1 MQKNTQQISGVFKL
15 VIVLYQFIWHILLP
29 FVLFR
34 LWWKAR
40 KEPKYLENVLE
51 RLGFYQS
58 KRTKK
63 SIWIHA
69 VSVGETRAA
78 TPLIKKLI
86 DSGNI
91 ILLTHTTPTGRQT
104 GAELFQKY
112 ILEGKLEQSYLPYD
126 FCWPVS
132 RFFKHFE
139 PSIGLMME
147 TEVWPSILFFSKNRF
162 PVYLIN
168 GRLSVKS
175 SHNFSKFGSL
185 SKTLFGLFSGVFAQT
200 QSDANEY
207 QKFDIKNC
215 IVTGNLKF
223 DVPLDQ
229 NLIDLG
235 VKWRSLFKDRQ
246 VIAIAS
252 SRDGEEK
259 LIIQAWMKLKIDS
272 KPLLILVPRHLTRM
286 DEIEKFLQQEKIQ
299 YIKRSS
305 MEIPESFSQD
315 ILIGD
320 TMGEMSM
327 YLSMADYVIMGGSW
341 MGTGSQNLIEPISLG
356 KPVILGPST
365 FNFADISQM
374 AVKAGVALQTTASS
388 ITELENDLIKIM
400 QRFIDH
406 PKDLSD
412 MERTCIS
419 FATVNQGATLK
430 TLNNLKI

>member
-86 DSGNI
+86 DSGNK

-162 PVYLIN
+162 L
-168 GRLSVKS
+168 R
-175 SHNFSKFGSL
+175 
-185 SKTLFGLFSGVFAQT
+185 
-200 QSDANEY
+200 
-207 QKFDIKNC
+207 
-215 IVTGNLKF
+215 
-223 DVPLDQ
+223 
-229 NLIDLG
+229 
-235 VKWRSLFKDRQ
+235 
-246 VIAIAS
+246 
-252 SRDGEEK
+252 
-259 LIIQAWMKLKIDS
+259 
-272 KPLLILVPRHLTRM
+272 
-286 DEIEKFLQQEKIQ
+286 
-299 YIKRSS
+299 
-305 MEIPESFSQD
+305 
-315 ILIGD
+315 
-320 TMGEMSM
+320 
-327 YLSMADYVIMGGSW
+327 
-341 MGTGSQNLIEPISLG
+341 
-356 KPVILGPST
+356 
-365 FNFADISQM
+365 
-374 AVKAGVALQTTASS
+374 
-388 ITELENDLIKIM
+388 ENA
-400 QRFIDH
+400 
-406 PKDLSD
+406 
-412 MERTCIS
+412 C
-419 FATVNQGATLK
+419 N
-430 TLNNLKI
+430 

>member
-1 MQKNTQQISGVFKL
+1 MQKNTQSMSGVFKF
-15 VIVLYQFIWHILLP
+15 VIVLYQLLWYIFLP
-29 FVLFR
+29 LVIFR
-34 LWWKAR
+34 LWWKSR
-40 KEPKYLENVLE
+40 KEPKYSEKVSE
-51 RLGFYQS
+51 RLGFYRS
-58 KRTKK
+58 KSIKK
-63 SIWIHA
+63 SVWIHA

-78 TPLIKKLI
+78 TPIIKKLI
-86 DSGNI
+86 EKGNN

-104 GAELFQKY
+104 GSELFQKY
-112 ILEGKLEQSYLPYD
+112 ILEGKLEQTYLPYD

-139 PSIGLMME
+139 PRLGLMME

-162 PVYLIN
+162 PIYLIN

-175 SHNFSKFGSL
+175 SHNFSKFGNL

-207 QKFDIKNC
+207 QKFDVKNC

-229 NLIDLG
+229 NQIDQG
-235 VKWRSLFKDRQ
+235 VQWKSFFKDRQ
-246 VIAIAS
+246 IIAIAS

-259 LIIQAWMKLKIDS
+259 LIIQAWKKLKLDS
-272 KPLLILVPRHLTRM
+272 KPLLILVPRHLTRIE
-286 DEIEKFLQQEKIQ
+286 EIEKFLQQENIS
-299 YIKRSS
+299 YIKKSS
-305 MEIPESFSQD
+305 IKIIESFGQE

-374 AVKAGVALQTTASS
+374 AVKAGVALQTSTGSN
-388 ITELENDLIKIM
+388 TQLENYLINIM
-400 QRFIDH
+400 QNFKDH

-412 MERTCIS
+412 LEVTCRN
-419 FATVNQGATLK
+419 FATLHQGATLK
-430 TLNNLKI
+430 TLNNLEI